1 MLYIKCK
8 DASHFK
14 KVKDRIKNEWH
25 IVVYK
30 RSEEHACL
38 LETCHYLV
46 ATGHLRSAEGFCF
59 LSGRPTRRAPCKLS
73 VSASFSS
80 YFLRLLFLWTLTL
93 F

>member
-25 IVVYK
+25 IVVHK

-38 LETCHYLV
+38 LETWQQGTYALLKV
-46 ATGHLRSAEGFCF
+46 SVFFLEDLQGEHL
-59 LSGRPTRRAPCKLS
+59 
-73 VSASFSS
+73 AS
-80 YFLRLLFLWTLTL
+80 
-93 F
+93 